1 MKIKPDQLKSY
12 LQKSLQTKQLSPIFI
27 ISGNEPLLSQEAA
40 DAVRSTARQLEF
52 TERETFDIDARFDW
66 NLVFNETN
74 SLSLFSDKKILEL
87 RITNGKPGDKGSKAL
102 CELCENPNDSNLILV
117 ILPKLDKGAYQS
129 KWMKT
134 LESKG
139 VHIQVWPVTPEQ
151 LPRWINQRLV
161 QCGIE
166 ASQGAVDILADR
178 VEGNLLAAM
187 QEINKLKL
195 LSLEG
200 KVNADIMSTVVADSA
215 RYNLFSFIDKV
226 LDGDAQSAAK
236 ALRGLE
242 NEGTEPLALLWAITR
257 ELRTLNKAS
266 HQILLGNSKDKA
278 LKSAGVWDKRIPIFR
293 KALSRLSPAHLRM
306 LMHQAGAIDRGVK
319 GLRQAD
325 IWDELTTLVLSF
337 AGSQTLHPKNIKT
350 LLQQ

>member
-27 ISGNEPLLSQEAA
+27 ISGDEPLLSQEAA

-87 RITNGKPGDKGSKAL
+87 RITSGKPGDKGSKAL
-102 CELCENPNDSNLILV
+102 CELCENLNDSNLILV

-187 QEINKLKL
+187 QEINTLKL

-215 RYNLFSFIDKV
+215 RYNLFSFVDKV

-266 HQILLGNSKDKA
+266 HQVLLGNSKDKA

-350 LLQQ
+350 LLHQ

>member
-1 MKIKPDQLKSY
+1 VKIKPDQLKSY

-27 ISGNEPLLSQEAA
+27 ISGDEPLLSQEAA

-87 RITNGKPGDKGSKAL
+87 RITSGKPGDKGSKAL
-102 CELCENPNDSNLILV
+102 CELCENLNDSNLILV

-187 QEINKLKL
+187 QEINTLKL

-215 RYNLFSFIDKV
+215 RYNLFSFVDKV

-266 HQILLGNSKDKA
+266 HQVLLGNSKDKA

-319 GLRQAD
+319 GLRQAV

-350 LLQQ
+350 LLHQ

>member
-27 ISGNEPLLSQEAA
+27 ISGDEPLLSQEAA

-87 RITNGKPGDKGSKAL
+87 RITSGKPGDKGSKAL

-215 RYNLFSFIDKV
+215 RYNLFSFVDKV

>member
-1 MKIKPDQLKSY
+1 MKIRPEQLNSH
-12 LQKSLQTKQLSPIFI
+12 LQTSVQSKKLSPIFV
-27 ISGNEPLLSQEAA
+27 ISGDEPLLSQEAA
-40 DAVRSTARQLEF
+40 DSIRSAARELAY
-52 TERETFDIDARFDW
+52 TERETFDVDARFDW

-74 SLSLFSDKKILEL
+74 ALSLFADKKILEL
-87 RITNGKPGDKGSKAL
+87 RIANGKPGDKGSKAI
-102 CELCENPNDSNLILV
+102 CELCENLNDSNLILI
-117 ILPKLDKGAYQS
+117 ILPKLEKSAYQS

-134 LESKG
+134 LEAHG
-139 VHIQVWPVTPEQ
+139 VHIQVWPVGSQQ
-151 LPRWINQRLV
+151 LPRWISQRL
-161 QCGIE
+161 QQAGIN
-166 ASQGAVDILADR
+166 ANQAAIDILADR

-187 QEINKLKL
+187 QEINKLTL

-200 KVNADIMSTVVADSA
+200 TVDAEIMSTVVADSA
-215 RYNLFSFIDKV
+215 RYNLFEFIDRV

-257 ELRTLNKAS
+257 ELRILNKAS
-266 HQILLGNSKDKA
+266 HQIILGDPKDKA
-278 LKSAGVWDKRIPIFR
+278 LKSAGVWDKRLPIFR

>member
-1 MKIKPDQLKSY
+1 MKIKPDQLQAY
-12 LQKSLQTKQLSPIFI
+12 LQKSLQIKQLSPIFI
-27 ISGNEPLLSQEAA
+27 ISGDEPLLSQEAA

>member
-27 ISGNEPLLSQEAA
+27 ISGDEPLLSQEAA

-87 RITNGKPGDKGSKAL
+87 RITSGKPGDKGSKAL
-102 CELCENPNDSNLILV
+102 CELCENLNDSNLILV

-187 QEINKLKL
+187 QEINTLKL

-215 RYNLFSFIDKV
+215 RYNLFSFVDKV

-266 HQILLGNSKDKA
+266 HQVLLGNSKDKA

-319 GLRQAD
+319 GLRQAV

>member
-1 MKIKPDQLKSY
+1 MKIKPDQLKSH
-12 LQKSLQTKQLSPIFI
+12 LQKSLQTKKLSPIFI
-27 ISGNEPLLSQEAA
+27 VSGDEPLLSQEAA

-215 RYNLFSFIDKV
+215 RYNLFSFVDKV

-293 KALSRLSPAHLRM
+293 KALSRLSAAHLRM
-306 LMHQAGAIDRGVK
+306 LMHQASAIDRGVK

>member
-1 MKIKPDQLKSY
+1 MKIKADQLKPH
-12 LQKSLQTKQLSPIFI
+12 LQKSLQTQQLSPIFI
-27 ISGNEPLLSQEAA
+27 VSGDEPLLSQEAT

-87 RITNGKPGDKGSKAL
+87 RITNGKPGDKGSKAI
-102 CELCENPNDSNLILV
+102 CELCENLNDSNLILI

-161 QCGIE
+161 QSGIN

-200 KVNADIMSTVVADSA
+200 KVDADIMSTVVADSA
-215 RYNLFSFIDKV
+215 RYNLFSFVDKV

>member
-74 SLSLFSDKKILEL
+74 SLSLFSDKRILEL
-87 RITNGKPGDKGSKAL
+87 RITSGKPGDKGSKAL

-200 KVNADIMSTVVADSA
+200 KVNADVMSTVVADSA
-215 RYNLFSFIDKV
+215 RYNLFSFVDKV
-226 LDGDAQSAAK
+226 LDGDAQSAAR

-293 KALSRLSPAHLRM
+293 KALSRLSAAHLRM
-306 LMHQAGAIDRGVK
+306 LMHQASAIDRGVK

-337 AGSQTLHPKNIKT
+337 AGSQTLHPKNVKT

>member
-1 MKIKPDQLKSY
+1 MKIKADQLKSH
-12 LQKSLQTKQLSPIFI
+12 LQQSLQTKQLSPIFI
-27 ISGNEPLLSQEAA
+27 ISGDEPLLTQEAA
-40 DAVRSTARQLEF
+40 DAIRSSARQIAF
-52 TERETFDIDARFDW
+52 TERETFDVDARFDW
-66 NLVFNETN
+66 NQVFNETN
-74 SLSLFSDKKILEL
+74 ALSLFADKKILEL
-87 RITNGKPGDKGSKAL
+87 RIANGKPGDKGSKAI
-102 CELCENPNDSNLILV
+102 CELCDNLSDSNLILV
-117 ILPKLDKGAYQS
+117 ILPKLEKAGYQS
-129 KWMKT
+129 KWMKA
-134 LESKG
+134 LELKG
-139 VHIQVWPVTPEQ
+139 VHIQLWPVSPEQ
-151 LPRWINQRLV
+151 LPRWINQRLT
-161 QCGIE
+161 QSGIN
-166 ASQGAVDILADR
+166 ASQAAVDILADR

-187 QEINKLKL
+187 QEINKLQL

-200 KVNADIMSTVVADSA
+200 KVDADIMSTVVADSA
-215 RYNLFSFIDKV
+215 RYNLFSFVDKV

-242 NEGTEPLALLWAITR
+242 NEGAEPLAILWAITR
-257 ELRTLNKAS
+257 ELRTLNKAAVE
-266 HQILLGNSKDKA
+266 IVAGGAKDKA
-278 LKSAGVWDKRIPIFR
+278 LKSAGVWDKRIPLFR

>member
-1 MKIKPDQLKSY
+1 VKIKPDQLKSH
-12 LQKSLQTKQLSPIFI
+12 LQKSLQTKKLSPIFI
-27 ISGNEPLLSQEAA
+27 VSGDEPLLSQEAA

-74 SLSLFSDKKILEL
+74 TLSLFSDKKILEL
-87 RITNGKPGDKGSKAL
+87 RITSGKLGDKGSKAL

-215 RYNLFSFIDKV
+215 RYNLFSFVDKV

-293 KALSRLSPAHLRM
+293 KALSRLSAAHLRM
-306 LMHQAGAIDRGVK
+306 LMHQASAIDRGVK

>member
-1 MKIKPDQLKSY
+1 MKIKPDQLQAY
-12 LQKSLQTKQLSPIFI
+12 LQKSLQIKQLSPIFI
-27 ISGNEPLLSQEAA
+27 ISGDEPLLSQEAA

-293 KALSRLSPAHLRM
+293 KALSRLSAAHLRM

>member
-1 MKIKPDQLKSY
+1 VKIKADQLKSH
-12 LQKSLQTKQLSPIFI
+12 LQQSLQTKQLSPIFI
-27 ISGNEPLLSQEAA
+27 ISGDEPLLIQEAA
-40 DAVRSTARQLEF
+40 DAIRSTARQHEF
-52 TERETFDIDARFDW
+52 TERETFDVDARFDW

-74 SLSLFSDKKILEL
+74 ALSLFADKKILEL
-87 RITNGKPGDKGSKAL
+87 RIANGKPGDKGSKAI
-102 CELCENPNDSNLILV
+102 CELCDNLSDSNLILV
-117 ILPKLDKGAYQS
+117 ILPKLEKAGYQS
-129 KWMKT
+129 KWMKA

-139 VHIQVWPVTPEQ
+139 VHIQVWPVSPEH
-151 LPRWINQRLV
+151 LPRWINQRLT
-161 QCGIE
+161 QFGIN
-166 ASQGAVDILADR
+166 ASQAAVDILADR

-200 KVNADIMSTVVADSA
+200 KVDADIMSTVVADSA
-215 RYNLFSFIDKV
+215 RYNLFSFVDKV

-242 NEGTEPLALLWAITR
+242 NEGTEALAILWAITR
-257 ELRTLNKAS
+257 ELRILNKAS
-266 HQILLGNSKDKA
+266 LEIQAGSSKDKA
-278 LKSAGVWDKRIPIFR
+278 LKSAGVWDKRIPLFR

>member
-1 MKIKPDQLKSY
+1 VKIRPEQLNSH
-12 LQKSLQTKQLSPIFI
+12 LQTSLQGKQLSPIFV
-27 ISGNEPLLSQEAA
+27 ISGDEPLLSQEAA
-40 DAVRSTARQLEF
+40 DSIRSAARELAY
-52 TERETFDIDARFDW
+52 TERETFDVDARFDW

-74 SLSLFSDKKILEL
+74 ALSLFADKKILEL
-87 RITNGKPGDKGSKAL
+87 RIANGKPGDKGSKAI
-102 CELCENPNDSNLILV
+102 CELCENLNDSNLILI
-117 ILPKLDKGAYQS
+117 ILPKLEKSAYQS

-134 LESKG
+134 LEAHG
-139 VHIQVWPVTPEQ
+139 VHIQVWPVSSQQ
-151 LPRWINQRLV
+151 LPRWINQRL
-161 QCGIE
+161 QQAGIN
-166 ASQGAVDILADR
+166 ANQAAIDILADR

-187 QEINKLKL
+187 QEINKLTL

-200 KVNADIMSTVVADSA
+200 TVDAEIMSTVVADSA
-215 RYNLFSFIDKV
+215 RYNLFEFIDRV

-242 NEGTEPLALLWAITR
+242 NEGAEPLALLWAITR
-257 ELRTLNKAS
+257 ELRILNKAS
-266 HQILLGNSKDKA
+266 HQIILGDPKDKA
-278 LKSAGVWDKRIPIFR
+278 LKSAGVWDKRMPIFR

>member
-1 MKIKPDQLKSY
+1 MKIKPDQLQSY

-27 ISGNEPLLSQEAA
+27 ISGDEPLLSQEAA

-87 RITNGKPGDKGSKAL
+87 RITSGKPGDKGSKAL
-102 CELCENPNDSNLILV
+102 CELCENLNDSNLILV

-187 QEINKLKL
+187 QEINTLKL

-215 RYNLFSFIDKV
+215 RYNLFSFVDKV

-266 HQILLGNSKDKA
+266 HQVLLGNSKDKA

-319 GLRQAD
+319 GLRQAV

>member
-1 MKIKPDQLKSY
+1 
-12 LQKSLQTKQLSPIFI
+12 
-27 ISGNEPLLSQEAA
+27 
-40 DAVRSTARQLEF
+40 
-52 TERETFDIDARFDW
+52 
-66 NLVFNETN
+66 
-74 SLSLFSDKKILEL
+74 
-87 RITNGKPGDKGSKAL
+87 
-102 CELCENPNDSNLILV
+102 
-117 ILPKLDKGAYQS
+117 
-129 KWMKT
+129 MKT

-187 QEINKLKL
+187 QEINTLKL

-215 RYNLFSFIDKV
+215 RYNLFSFVDKV

-266 HQILLGNSKDKA
+266 HQVLLGNSKDKA

-319 GLRQAD
+319 GLRQAV

>member
-12 LQKSLQTKQLSPIFI
+12 LQKSLQNKQLSPIFI
-27 ISGNEPLLSQEAA
+27 ISGDEPLLSQEAA

-87 RITNGKPGDKGSKAL
+87 RITSGKPGDKGSKAL
-102 CELCENPNDSNLILV
+102 CELCENLNDSNLILV

-161 QCGIE
+161 QCGID

-215 RYNLFSFIDKV
+215 RYNLFSFVDKV

-293 KALSRLSPAHLRM
+293 KALSRLSPAHIRM
-306 LMHQAGAIDRGVK
+306 LIHQAGAIDRGVK

>member
-27 ISGNEPLLSQEAA
+27 ISGDEPLLSQEAA

-200 KVNADIMSTVVADSA
+200 KVNADVMSTVVADSA
-215 RYNLFSFIDKV
+215 RYNLFSFVDKV
-226 LDGDAQSAAK
+226 LDGDAQSAAR

-293 KALSRLSPAHLRM
+293 KALSRLSAAHLRM
-306 LMHQAGAIDRGVK
+306 LMHQASAIDRGVK

-337 AGSQTLHPKNIKT
+337 AGSQTLHPKNVKT

>member
-27 ISGNEPLLSQEAA
+27 ISGDEPLLSQEAA

-87 RITNGKPGDKGSKAL
+87 RITSGKPGDKGSRAL
-102 CELCENPNDSNLILV
+102 CELCENLNDSNLILV

-187 QEINKLKL
+187 QEINILKL

-215 RYNLFSFIDKV
+215 RYNLFSFVDKV

-266 HQILLGNSKDKA
+266 HQVLLGNSKDKA

-319 GLRQAD
+319 GLRQAV

>member
-1 MKIKPDQLKSY
+1 VKIKPDQLKSH
-12 LQKSLQTKQLSPIFI
+12 LQKSLQTKKLSPIFI
-27 ISGNEPLLSQEAA
+27 VSGDEPLLSQEAA

-74 SLSLFSDKKILEL
+74 TLSLFSDKRILEL
-87 RITNGKPGDKGSKAL
+87 RITSGKPGDKGSKAL

-215 RYNLFSFIDKV
+215 RYNLFSFVDKV

-293 KALSRLSPAHLRM
+293 KALSRLSAAHLRM
-306 LMHQAGAIDRGVK
+306 LMHQASAIDRGVK

>member
-1 MKIKPDQLKSY
+1 MKIKPDQLKSH
-12 LQKSLQTKQLSPIFI
+12 LQKCLQTKQLSPIFV
-27 ISGNEPLLSQEAA
+27 ISGDEPLLSQETA
-40 DAVRSTARQLEF
+40 DAIRNTARQLEF
-52 TERETFDIDARFDW
+52 TEREIFDIDARFDW
-66 NLVFNETN
+66 NHVFNETN
-74 SLSLFSDKKILEL
+74 ALSLFADKKILEL
-87 RITNGKPGDKGSKAL
+87 RIANGKPGDKGSKAL
-102 CELCENPNDSNLILV
+102 CELCENPSDGNLIIV
-117 ILPKLDKGAYQS
+117 ILPKLEKGGYQS

-139 VHIQVWPVTPEQ
+139 VHIQVWPVSPEQ
-151 LPRWINQRLV
+151 LPRWINQRLT
-161 QCGIE
+161 QSGIN
-166 ASQGAVDILADR
+166 ASQSAVDILAER

-187 QEINKLKL
+187 QEINKLNL

-200 KVNADIMSTVVADSA
+200 KIDADIMSTVVADSA
-215 RYNLFSFIDKV
+215 RYNLFSFVDKV

-242 NEGTEPLALLWAITR
+242 NEGTEPLAILWAITR

-266 HQILLGNSKDKA
+266 LAVLAGNAKDKA
-278 LKSAGVWDKRIPIFR
+278 LKSAGVWDKRIPLFR

>member
-1 MKIKPDQLKSY
+1 VKIKPDQLKSH
-12 LQKSLQTKQLSPIFI
+12 LQKSLQTKKLSPIFI
-27 ISGNEPLLSQEAA
+27 VSGDEPLLSQEAA

-74 SLSLFSDKKILEL
+74 TLSLFSDKKILEL
-87 RITNGKPGDKGSKAL
+87 RITSGKPGDKGSKAL

-215 RYNLFSFIDKV
+215 RYNLFSFVDKV

-293 KALSRLSPAHLRM
+293 KALSRLSAAHLRM
-306 LMHQAGAIDRGVK
+306 LMHQASAIDRGVK

>member
-27 ISGNEPLLSQEAA
+27 ISGDEPLLSQEAA

-87 RITNGKPGDKGSKAL
+87 RITSGKPGDKGSKAL
-102 CELCENPNDSNLILV
+102 CELCENLNDSNLILV

-187 QEINKLKL
+187 QEINTLKL

-215 RYNLFSFIDKV
+215 RYNLFSFVDKV
-226 LDGDAQSAAK
+226 LEGDAQSAAK

-266 HQILLGNSKDKA
+266 HQVLLGNSKDKA

-319 GLRQAD
+319 GLRQAV

>member
-1 MKIKPDQLKSY
+1 MKIKPDQLKSH
-12 LQKSLQTKQLSPIFI
+12 LQKSLQTKKLSPIFI
-27 ISGNEPLLSQEAA
+27 VSGDEPLLSQEAA

-74 SLSLFSDKKILEL
+74 TLSLFSDKKILEL
-87 RITNGKPGDKGSKAL
+87 RITSGKPGDKGSKAL

-215 RYNLFSFIDKV
+215 RYNLFSFVDKV

-293 KALSRLSPAHLRM
+293 KALSRLSAAHLRM
-306 LMHQAGAIDRGVK
+306 LMHQASAIDRGVK

>member
-27 ISGNEPLLSQEAA
+27 ISGDEPLLSQEAA

-87 RITNGKPGDKGSKAL
+87 RITSGKPGDKGSRAL
-102 CELCENPNDSNLILV
+102 CELCENLNDSNLILV

-187 QEINKLKL
+187 QEINTLKL

-215 RYNLFSFIDKV
+215 RYNLFSFVDKV

-266 HQILLGNSKDKA
+266 HQVLLGNSKDKA

-319 GLRQAD
+319 GLRQAV

>member
-27 ISGNEPLLSQEAA
+27 ISGDEPLLSQEAA

-87 RITNGKPGDKGSKAL
+87 RITSGKPGDKGSRAL
-102 CELCENPNDSNLILV
+102 CELCENLNDSNLILV

-187 QEINKLKL
+187 QEINTLKL

-215 RYNLFSFIDKV
+215 RYNLFSFVDKV

-266 HQILLGNSKDKA
+266 HQVLLGNSKDKA

-350 LLQQ
+350 LLHQ